1 MDNYI
6 KHHKSLELDKI
17 LQILAKDVACDE
29 AKELILNLQPQR
41 DLYEVNNLL
50 TETYDAHML
59 VGRFGSPSFNG
70 LKNVSGALHRAK
82 AGATLT
88 TIELL
93 RIANVLRTLRNLSEW
108 HKRSV
113 GVETVL
119 DTRFDYLS
127 PNKYLEDRINS
138 CIISEEEISDNAS
151 PELFAIRRKILSAS
165 SKIREQL
172 DKIIRSATY
181 QKYLQETIITI
192 RNGRFVVPV
201 KAEFRSN
208 VAGLVHDTSSTGAT
222 VFIEP
227 MGVVEA
233 NNDIKVLK
241 SKEETEIERVL
252 YNLSCE
258 VGGYADTI
266 LNNYDIAVQLNV
278 IFAKA
283 NLAYKMKAS
292 LPIMNDKGII
302 NIKKARHPLIDKEKV
317 VPIDINLGINFDTLV
332 ITGPNTGGKTVS
344 LKTIGL
350 LTLMAMCGMMI
361 PAGDNSELSVFD
373 RVLCDIGDEQS
384 IEQSLSTFSSH
395 MVTVINI
402 LNNADSK
409 SLVLIDELGAGTD
422 PVEGAVLAISILEK
436 LKSQGAKVISTTHY
450 PEIKT
455 YAIDTDRVENACC
468 EFDVSTLQPTYK
480 LLIGMVGSSN
490 AFAISEK
497 LGMDKDIVE
506 RAKSLVSEENRRF
519 DEIIRTLE
527 TRQKDLENQL
537 NEAKIMLENSQRQIE
552 YAENKAEEIHR
563 KAEKEFE
570 DAKIQAENII
580 SKARTQA
587 YTFLDELEAIRK
599 KEKITEKDRTYLK
612 SAIRNMENTANPVST
627 RTNDGYILPRSLK
640 KGDNVLIFDIDKKGV
655 VLETEDLSGNVLV
668 QAGLLKTRVPV
679 SNLRLLKADKPN
691 IPKVTVKRSVGTN
704 VERTA
709 ATEVDLRGMTAVEAI
724 MELDRAIDAAILT
737 GMHILT
743 VIHGKGTGVLRTEV
757 QKHLKKHPSIKSY
770 RLGVYGEGENGV
782 TIAELK

>member
-612 SAIRNMENTANPVST
+612 SAIRNMENTANPVNT

-668 QAGLLKTRVPV
+668 QAGLLKTRVSV

>member
-612 SAIRNMENTANPVST
+612 SAIRNMENTANPVNT